1 VSDAVSTT
9 LIQSQ
14 LPPDAQILLF
24 SATFPQRVQDYSMKM
39 CPAANEIKL
48 KKEELSVD
56 AIQQL
61 YMDCADEDAKF
72 DVLVELYEL
81 MTIGQSIIFC
91 RVS

>member
-1 VSDAVSTT
+1 
-9 LIQSQ
+9 
-14 LPPDAQILLF
+14 
-24 SATFPQRVQDYSMKM
+24 M
-39 CPAANEIKL
+39 CPAANEIRL

-91 RVS
+91 RVSSVTCDYLY